1 MRVTSIARCIGRK
14 KVVSGRTR
22 GHTASICLISHAVP
36 VLPRQLYGFVYS
48 LHPGRRGLTFSMVFG
63 VARGNR
69 IGSSHVIRAI
79 VGSSHHF
86 ACRRTRRVVRAGR
99 KSFGRRML
107 ALSAVTGTLHRG
119 HFSTKTVGFSHCR
132 IGFRVS
138 RGKGP
143 VDICFGRSGSTG
155 GLMRRFVLLTGEAMT
170 RGMKHIPGGGGTGI
184 LPCHVR
190 SLPSPRG
197 LRGLSRFVTHFNCGM
212 HADNA
217 GASVSGSV
225 GRLLSS
231 VRNGGRRGLVRAI
244 SVHTVRGTHCSARG
258 VNRCKLTFRCCAR
271 FASPVHHFPSVV
283 MRHLLAGCV
292 GKKHDMSRTGCR
304 SLYSRDSG
312 VRRVTT
318 GTRHT
323 SVGCG
328 RMRFVDRHLKRVCS
342 NMVSNMAR

>member
-1 MRVTSIARCIGRK
+1 MRVTSMARCMGRK
-14 KVVSGRTR
+14 NVVSGRTR
-22 GHTASICLISHAVP
+22 GHTASICLMSHAVP
-36 VLPRQLYGFVYS
+36 VLPRHLYGFLYS
-48 LHPGRRGLTFSMVFG
+48 LHPRRRGLTFSIVFS
-63 VARGNR
+63 VARGKR
-69 IGSSHVIRAI
+69 MGGSHVMRA
-79 VGSSHHF
+79 VVCSSHHF
-86 ACRRTRRVVRAGR
+86 ACRRTRRVVRARR
-99 KSFGRRML
+99 KSFGRRIL
-107 ALSAVTGTLHRG
+107 VVSAVTGTLHRE
-119 HFSTKTVGFSHCR
+119 HFTTKTVGFSHCR

-138 RGKGP
+138 RGNGP
-143 VDICFGRSGSTG
+143 IDICFGRSGSTG

-170 RGMKHIPGGGGTGI
+170 RGVKHMPGNGGTGM

-197 LRGLSRFVTHFNCGM
+197 LSGLSRFVTHFKCGL

-231 VRNGGRRGLVRAI
+231 VRKGGRRGLVRAI

-258 VNRCKLTFRCCAR
+258 VKRCKLTFSCCAR

-283 MRHLLAGCV
+283 MRHLIAGCLS
-292 GKKHDMSRTGCR
+292 KKEDISRDGCR

-328 RMRFVDRHLKRVCS
+328 RMRFVDRQLNRACS
-342 NMVSNMAR
+342 KIVSNIAR